1 MIKVILFDC
10 DGPIIRHTKYF
21 SQRLKE
27 EKGIVADTEDQAS
40 FFNNE
45 FLLCEKGQADLKV
58 EMGKR
63 LKTWG
68 WTGTVEELMEY
79 WFVGEAEVDTD
90 MAEYIKELRNKGIKT
105 YLSTNNEKYRVDY
118 LWKTAG
124 LKNILDGKFPSCEL
138 GHLKPEVKFWA
149 QIYKRLSNISK
160 EEVLVLD
167 DAESAISSAKRFG
180 FNAEF
185 YENFE
190 GFKKVMEEKYL
201 IRP

>member
-27 EKGIVADTEDQAS
+27 EKGIVADTEDQDS

-45 FLLCEKGQADLKV
+45 FLLCEKGQADLKE
-58 EMGKR
+58 EMRKR

-79 WFVGEAEVDTD
+79 WFAGEAEVDTE

-118 LWKTAG
+118 LWNIVG
-124 LKNILDGKFPSCEL
+124 LKNILDGKMPSSEL
-138 GHLKPEVKFWA
+138 GHLKPDLDFWA

-167 DAESAISSAKRFG
+167 DAQSAISSAKKFG

-190 GFKKVMEEKYL
+190 IFKTTMTNKYL
-201 IRP
+201 IKF